1 METTSLAALWW
12 AVILSGAYH
21 GLNPGMGWPLAVSA
35 ALMERK
41 ASAMPKALLLLTT
54 GHLLAMIAILLPFS
68 LMIWLVEREYE
79 IRLVA
84 SFIVIGMGIY
94 LLINSKHP
102 RYLARIHPAKLGLWS
117 FLSAIAHGAALML
130 VPIYLGICQIA
141 EDTSSIKDS
150 GHLAVQ
156 NLMSNDLLT
165 ALGVSLL
172 HTISMG
178 LSGALLAVFVYFW
191 LGLKFISK
199 AWFNLDKI
207 WASSLILVGAFGL
220 YLTGTH

>member
-1 METTSLAALWW
+1 MAALWW

-41 ASAMPKALLLLTT
+41 AVAMPKALLLLTT

-79 IRLVA
+79 IRLIA

-141 EDTSSIKDS
+141 EDNGSKENA
-150 GHLAVQ
+150 GHLAAQ
-156 NLMSNDLLT
+156 NLMSNDLFT
-165 ALGVSLL
+165 ALGVSLV
-172 HTISMG
+172 HTVSMG
-178 LSGALLAVFVYFW
+178 IAGALLAILVYFW
-191 LGLKFISK
+191 LGLKFISQ

-207 WASSLILVGAFGL
+207 WACSLILVGAFGL
-220 YLTGTH
+220 YFTGTH

>member
-1 METTSLAALWW
+1 MAALWW

-41 ASAMPKALLLLTT
+41 AAAMPKALLLLTT

-79 IRLVA
+79 IRLIA

-141 EDTSSIKDS
+141 EDNGSTENA
-150 GHLAVQ
+150 GHLAAQ
-156 NLMSNDLLT
+156 NLMSNDLFT
-165 ALGVSLL
+165 ALGVSLV
-172 HTISMG
+172 HTVSMG
-178 LSGALLAVFVYFW
+178 LAGALLAILVYFW
-191 LGLKFISK
+191 LGLKFISQ

-207 WASSLILVGAFGL
+207 WACSLILVGAFGL
-220 YLTGTH
+220 YFTGTH

>member
-1 METTSLAALWW
+1 MAALWW

-41 ASAMPKALLLLTT
+41 PTAMPKALLLLTT

-68 LMIWLVEREYE
+68 LMIWLVEKEYE

-130 VPIYLGICQIA
+130 VPIYLGICQIS
-141 EDTSSIKDS
+141 EDTSSIEDA

-178 LSGALLAVFVYFW
+178 LTGALLAVFVYFW

-220 YLTGTH
+220 YLTSTH

>member
-1 METTSLAALWW
+1 MAALWW

-41 ASAMPKALLLLTT
+41 AAAMPKALLLLTT

-79 IRLVA
+79 IRLIA

-141 EDTSSIKDS
+141 EDNGSTENA
-150 GHLAVQ
+150 GHLAAQ

-165 ALGVSLL
+165 ALGVSLV
-172 HTISMG
+172 HTVSMG
-178 LSGALLAVFVYFW
+178 LAGALLAILVYFW
-191 LGLKFISK
+191 LGLKFISQ

-207 WASSLILVGAFGL
+207 WACSLILVGAFGL
-220 YLTGTH
+220 YFTGTH

>member
-1 METTSLAALWW
+1 MAALWW

-41 ASAMPKALLLLTT
+41 AVAMPKALLLLTT

-79 IRLVA
+79 IRLIA

-141 EDTSSIKDS
+141 EDNGSTENA
-150 GHLAVQ
+150 GHLAAQ
-156 NLMSNDLLT
+156 NLMSNDLFT
-165 ALGVSLL
+165 ALGVSLV
-172 HTISMG
+172 HTVSMG
-178 LSGALLAVFVYFW
+178 IAGALLAILVYFW
-191 LGLKFISK
+191 LGLKFISQ

-207 WASSLILVGAFGL
+207 WACSLILVGAFGL
-220 YLTGTH
+220 YFTGTH

>member
-1 METTSLAALWW
+1 MAALWW

-41 ASAMPKALLLLTT
+41 AVAMPKALLLLTT

-79 IRLVA
+79 IRLIA

-141 EDTSSIKDS
+141 EDNGSTENS
-150 GHLAVQ
+150 GHLAAQ
-156 NLMSNDLLT
+156 NLMSNDLFT
-165 ALGVSLL
+165 ALGVSLV
-172 HTISMG
+172 HTVSMG
-178 LSGALLAVFVYFW
+178 IAGALLAILVYFW
-191 LGLKFISK
+191 LGLKFISQ

-207 WASSLILVGAFGL
+207 WACSLILVGAFGL
-220 YLTGTH
+220 YFTGTH

>member
-1 METTSLAALWW
+1 
-12 AVILSGAYH
+12 
-21 GLNPGMGWPLAVSA
+21 MGWPLAVSA

-79 IRLVA
+79 IRVVA

-130 VPIYLGICQIA
+130 VPIYLGICQIS
-141 EDTSSIKDS
+141 EDTSSIEDA

-178 LSGALLAVFVYFW
+178 LTGALLAVFVYFW

>member
-79 IRLVA
+79 IRVVA

-130 VPIYLGICQIA
+130 VPIYLGICQIS
-141 EDTSSIKDS
+141 EDTSSIEDA

-178 LSGALLAVFVYFW
+178 LTGALLAVFVYFW

-220 YLTGTH
+220 YLTSTH

>member
-1 METTSLAALWW
+1 MAALWW
-12 AVILSGAYH
+12 AVIFSGAYH

-41 ASAMPKALLLLTT
+41 STAMPKALLLLTT

-68 LMIWLVEREYE
+68 LMIWLVEKEYE

-130 VPIYLGICQIA
+130 VPIYLGICQIS
-141 EDTSSIKDS
+141 EDTSSIEDA

-178 LSGALLAVFVYFW
+178 LTGALLAVFVYFW

-220 YLTGTH
+220 YLTSTH

>member
-12 AVILSGAYH
+12 AVIFSGAYH

-41 ASAMPKALLLLTT
+41 ATAMPKALLLLTT

-130 VPIYLGICQIA
+130 VPIYLGICQIS
-141 EDTSSIKDS
+141 EDTSSIEDA

-178 LSGALLAVFVYFW
+178 LTGALLAVFVYFW

>member
-1 METTSLAALWW
+1 
-12 AVILSGAYH
+12 
-21 GLNPGMGWPLAVSA
+21 MGWPLAVSA

-41 ASAMPKALLLLTT
+41 ATAMPKALLLLTT

-130 VPIYLGICQIA
+130 VPIYLGICQIS
-141 EDTSSIKDS
+141 EDTSSIEDA

-178 LSGALLAVFVYFW
+178 LTGALLAVFVYFW

-220 YLTGTH
+220 YLTSTH

>member
-1 METTSLAALWW
+1 MAALWW
-12 AVILSGAYH
+12 AVIFSGAYH

-41 ASAMPKALLLLTT
+41 STAMPKALLLLTT

-68 LMIWLVEREYE
+68 LMIWLVEKEYE

-130 VPIYLGICQIA
+130 VPIYLGICQIS
-141 EDTSSIKDS
+141 EDTSSIEDA

-178 LSGALLAVFVYFW
+178 LTGALLAVFVYFW

-207 WASSLILVGAFGL
+207 WASSLILVGAYGL

>member
-12 AVILSGAYH
+12 AVIFSGAYH

-41 ASAMPKALLLLTT
+41 ATAMPKALLLLAT

-68 LMIWLVEREYE
+68 LMIWLVEKEYE

-130 VPIYLGICQIA
+130 VPIYLGICQIS
-141 EDTSSIKDS
+141 EDTSSIEDA

>member
-12 AVILSGAYH
+12 AVIFSGAYH

-41 ASAMPKALLLLTT
+41 FTAMPKALLLLTT

-68 LMIWLVEREYE
+68 LMIWLVEKEYE

-130 VPIYLGICQIA
+130 VPIYLGICQIS
-141 EDTSSIKDS
+141 EDTSSIEDA

-178 LSGALLAVFVYFW
+178 LTGALLAVFVYFW

>member
-1 METTSLAALWW
+1 MAALWW

-41 ASAMPKALLLLTT
+41 AAAMPKALLLLTT

-84 SFIVIGMGIY
+84 SFLVIGMGIY

-141 EDTSSIKDS
+141 EDS
-150 GHLAVQ
+150 GSTENAGHIAAQ
-156 NLMSNDLLT
+156 NLMSNDLFT
-165 ALGVSLL
+165 ALGVSLV

-178 LSGALLAVFVYFW
+178 LAGASLAILVYFW
-191 LGLKFISK
+191 LGLKFISQ

-207 WASSLILVGAFGL
+207 WACSLILVGAFGL
-220 YLTGTH
+220 YFTGHH

>member
-1 METTSLAALWW
+1 MAALWW

-41 ASAMPKALLLLTT
+41 AAAMPKALLLLTT

-68 LMIWLVEREYE
+68 LMIWLVEKEYE
-79 IRLVA
+79 IRLNA

-130 VPIYLGICQIA
+130 VPIYLGICQIV
-141 EDTSSIKDS
+141 EDNGSTENA
-150 GHLAVQ
+150 GHLAAQ
-156 NLMSNDLLT
+156 NLMSNDLFT
-165 ALGVSLL
+165 ALGVSLV
-172 HTISMG
+172 HTVSMG
-178 LSGALLAVFVYFW
+178 IAGALLAILVYFW
-191 LGLKFISK
+191 LGLKFISQ

-207 WASSLILVGAFGL
+207 WACSLILVGAFGL
-220 YLTGTH
+220 YFTGTH

>member
-1 METTSLAALWW
+1 VETTSLAALWW
-12 AVILSGAYH
+12 AVIFSGAYH

-41 ASAMPKALLLLTT
+41 ATAMPKALLLLTT

-130 VPIYLGICQIA
+130 VPIYLGICQIS
-141 EDTSSIKDS
+141 EDTSSIEDA

-178 LSGALLAVFVYFW
+178 LTGALLAVFVYFW

>member
-1 METTSLAALWW
+1 MAALWW

-41 ASAMPKALLLLTT
+41 AAAMPKALLLLTT

-68 LMIWLVEREYE
+68 LMIWLVEKEYE

-84 SFIVIGMGIY
+84 SFLVIGMGIY

-141 EDTSSIKDS
+141 EDS
-150 GHLAVQ
+150 GGTENAGHIAAQ
-156 NLMSNDLLT
+156 NLMSNDLFT
-165 ALGVSLL
+165 ALGVSLV

-178 LSGALLAVFVYFW
+178 LAGAFLAILVYFW
-191 LGLKFISK
+191 LGLKFISQ

-207 WASSLILVGAFGL
+207 WACSLILVGAFGL
-220 YLTGTH
+220 YFTGTH

>member
-12 AVILSGAYH
+12 AVIFSGAYH

-41 ASAMPKALLLLTT
+41 STAMPKALLLLTT

-68 LMIWLVEREYE
+68 LMIWLVEKEYE

-130 VPIYLGICQIA
+130 VPIYLGICQIS
-141 EDTSSIKDS
+141 EDTISIEDS

>member
-12 AVILSGAYH
+12 AVIFSGAYH

-41 ASAMPKALLLLTT
+41 STAMPKALLLLTT

-68 LMIWLVEREYE
+68 LMIWLVEKEYE

-130 VPIYLGICQIA
+130 VPIYLGICQIS
-141 EDTSSIKDS
+141 EDTSSIEDA

-178 LSGALLAVFVYFW
+178 LTGALLAVFVYFW

>member
-1 METTSLAALWW
+1 MAALWW
-12 AVILSGAYH
+12 AVIFSGAYH

-41 ASAMPKALLLLTT
+41 ATAMPKALLLLTT

-130 VPIYLGICQIA
+130 VPIYLGICQIS
-141 EDTSSIKDS
+141 EDTSSIEDA

-178 LSGALLAVFVYFW
+178 LTGALLAVFVYFW

-220 YLTGTH
+220 YLTSTH

>member
-1 METTSLAALWW
+1 MTALWW
-12 AVILSGAYH
+12 AVIISGAYH

-41 ASAMPKALLLLTT
+41 AAAMPKALLLLTT

-79 IRLVA
+79 IRLIA

-141 EDTSSIKDS
+141 EDNGSTENA
-150 GHLAVQ
+150 GHLAAQ
-156 NLMSNDLLT
+156 NLMSNDLFT
-165 ALGVSLL
+165 ALGVSLV
-172 HTISMG
+172 HTVSMG
-178 LSGALLAVFVYFW
+178 LAGALLAILVYFW
-191 LGLKFISK
+191 LGLKFISQ

-207 WASSLILVGAFGL
+207 WACSLILVGAFGL
-220 YLTGTH
+220 YFTGNH

>member
-1 METTSLAALWW
+1 MAALWW
-12 AVILSGAYH
+12 AVIFSGAYH

-41 ASAMPKALLLLTT
+41 STAMPKALLLLTT

-68 LMIWLVEREYE
+68 LMIWLVEKEYE

-130 VPIYLGICQIA
+130 VPIYLGICQIS
-141 EDTSSIKDS
+141 EDTISIEDS

>member
-130 VPIYLGICQIA
+130 VPIYLGICQIS
-141 EDTSSIKDS
+141 EDTNSIEDS

-178 LSGALLAVFVYFW
+178 LTGALLAVFVYFW

>member
-1 METTSLAALWW
+1 MAALWW

-68 LMIWLVEREYE
+68 LMIWLVEKEYE

-84 SFIVIGMGIY
+84 SFMVIGMGIY

-130 VPIYLGICQIA
+130 VPIYLGICQIS
-141 EDTSSIKDS
+141 EDTSSIEDA

-178 LSGALLAVFVYFW
+178 LTGALLAVFVYFW

>member
-1 METTSLAALWW
+1 MAALWW

-41 ASAMPKALLLLTT
+41 AVAMPKALLLLTT

-68 LMIWLVEREYE
+68 LMIWLIEREYE
-79 IRLVA
+79 IRLIA

-141 EDTSSIKDS
+141 EDNGSTENA
-150 GHLAVQ
+150 GHLAAQ
-156 NLMSNDLLT
+156 NLMSNDLFT
-165 ALGVSLL
+165 ALGVSLV
-172 HTISMG
+172 HTVSMG
-178 LSGALLAVFVYFW
+178 IAGALLAILVYFW
-191 LGLKFISK
+191 LGLKFISQ

-207 WASSLILVGAFGL
+207 WACSLILVGAFGL
-220 YLTGTH
+220 YFTGTH

>member
-1 METTSLAALWW
+1 MAALWW

-41 ASAMPKALLLLTT
+41 AAAMPKALLLLTT

-84 SFIVIGMGIY
+84 SFLVIGMGLY

-141 EDTSSIKDS
+141 EDS
-150 GHLAVQ
+150 GSTENAGHIAAQ
-156 NLMSNDLLT
+156 NLMSNDLFT
-165 ALGVSLL
+165 ALGVSLV

-178 LSGALLAVFVYFW
+178 LAGALLAILVYFW
-191 LGLKFISK
+191 LGLKFISR

-207 WASSLILVGAFGL
+207 WACSLILVGGFGL
-220 YLTGTH
+220 FFTGTH

>member
-1 METTSLAALWW
+1 MAALWW

-79 IRLVA
+79 IRVVA

-102 RYLARIHPAKLGLWS
+102 KYLARIHPAKLGLWS

-130 VPIYLGICQIA
+130 VPIYLGICQIS
-141 EDTSSIKDS
+141 EDTSSIEDA

-178 LSGALLAVFVYFW
+178 LTGALLAVFVYFW

>member
-1 METTSLAALWW
+1 MTALWW
-12 AVILSGAYH
+12 AVIISGAYH

-41 ASAMPKALLLLTT
+41 AVAMPKALLLLTT

-68 LMIWLVEREYE
+68 LMIWLIEREYE
-79 IRLVA
+79 IRLIA

-141 EDTSSIKDS
+141 EDNGSSENS
-150 GHLAVQ
+150 GHLAAQ
-156 NLMSNDLLT
+156 NLMSNDLFT
-165 ALGVSLL
+165 ALGVSLV
-172 HTISMG
+172 HTVSMG
-178 LSGALLAVFVYFW
+178 IAGALLAILVYFW
-191 LGLKFISK
+191 LGLKFISQ

-207 WASSLILVGAFGL
+207 WACSLILVGAFGL
-220 YLTGTH
+220 YFTGTH

>member
-1 METTSLAALWW
+1 MAALWW

-41 ASAMPKALLLLTT
+41 AVAMPKALLLLTT

-79 IRLVA
+79 IRLIA
-84 SFIVIGMGIY
+84 SFIVIGMGTY

-141 EDTSSIKDS
+141 EDNGSTENA
-150 GHLAVQ
+150 GHLAAQ
-156 NLMSNDLLT
+156 NLMSNDLFT
-165 ALGVSLL
+165 ALGVSLV
-172 HTISMG
+172 HTVSMG
-178 LSGALLAVFVYFW
+178 IAGALLAILVYFW
-191 LGLKFISK
+191 LGLKFISQ

-207 WASSLILVGAFGL
+207 WACSLILVGAFGL
-220 YLTGTH
+220 YFTGTH

>member
-1 METTSLAALWW
+1 MAALWW

-68 LMIWLVEREYE
+68 LMIWLVEKEYE

-130 VPIYLGICQIA
+130 VPIYLGICQIS
-141 EDTSSIKDS
+141 EDTNSIEDS

-178 LSGALLAVFVYFW
+178 LTGALLAVFVYFW

>member
-1 METTSLAALWW
+1 MAALWW

-41 ASAMPKALLLLTT
+41 AAAMPKALLLLTT

-79 IRLVA
+79 IRLIA

-141 EDTSSIKDS
+141 EDNGSTENA
-150 GHLAVQ
+150 GHLAAQ
-156 NLMSNDLLT
+156 NLMSNDLFT
-165 ALGVSLL
+165 ALGVSLV
-172 HTISMG
+172 HTVSMG
-178 LSGALLAVFVYFW
+178 LAGALLAILVYFW
-191 LGLKFISK
+191 LGLKFISQ

-207 WASSLILVGAFGL
+207 WACSLILVGAFGL
-220 YLTGTH
+220 FFTGTH

>member
-1 METTSLAALWW
+1 MAALWW

-41 ASAMPKALLLLTT
+41 AAAMPKALLLLTT

-84 SFIVIGMGIY
+84 SFLVIGMGIY

-141 EDTSSIKDS
+141 KDS
-150 GHLAVQ
+150 GSTENAGHIAAQ
-156 NLMSNDLLT
+156 NLMSNDLFT
-165 ALGVSLL
+165 ALGVSLV

-178 LSGALLAVFVYFW
+178 LAGGFLAILVYFW
-191 LGLKFISK
+191 LGLKFISQ

-207 WASSLILVGAFGL
+207 WASSLILVGAFGF
-220 YLTGTH
+220 YFTGVH

>member
-1 METTSLAALWW
+1 MAALWW
-12 AVILSGAYH
+12 AVIISGAYH

-79 IRLVA
+79 IRVVA